1 MKVIFEKSE
10 LCDALDRVQ
19 RAAQNKVTSNTNNGF
34 FISAVQ
40 GKILIQA
47 NDYSIGIKT
56 SCAADIEEEGIAVI
70 AAPQLQNTIRMMPA
84 GPITME
90 KGDHENVVTFTAG
103 SYVSKF
109 PTRDPVEFPDVQE
122 MDHKNHCIIGYRD
135 FVETTNLVTFAAS
148 TDKQKPLFSGILFE
162 IKDSVFTMAS
172 TNTHRLACRE
182 VTLSESATEAGRFI
196 VPSGILSDV
205 TRLLPQDKEEDVV
218 EISWSNNHVA
228 FTFGET
234 YFIASLINGQ
244 YPDFHRII
252 PNHFDATAVVN
263 RSDFEE
269 AVRFVSPISRDM
281 SYQTINFYFTDGT
294 LEIYE
299 EDPDIGRS
307 DTSIPVK
314 LEGNPVRLTFN
325 CNYIEDI
332 LKHSKGETVIL
343 HLQKAGPMLVE
354 QEEDKSY
361 RYIMTPMRGRD

>member
-122 MDHKNHCIIGYRD
+122 MDHKNHCIIGCRD
-135 FVETTNLVTFAAS
+135 FVETTS
-148 TDKQKPLFSGILFE
+148 PLPLPRINRNPSFP
-162 IKDSVFTMAS
+162 VFFLKS
-172 TNTHRLACRE
+172 RIPFLPWLPPIPIVWH
-182 VTLSESATEAGRFI
+182 AGR
-196 VPSGILSDV
+196 
-205 TRLLPQDKEEDVV
+205 
-218 EISWSNNHVA
+218 
-228 FTFGET
+228 
-234 YFIASLINGQ
+234 
-244 YPDFHRII
+244 
-252 PNHFDATAVVN
+252 
-263 RSDFEE
+263 
-269 AVRFVSPISRDM
+269 
-281 SYQTINFYFTDGT
+281 
-294 LEIYE
+294 
-299 EDPDIGRS
+299 
-307 DTSIPVK
+307 
-314 LEGNPVRLTFN
+314 
-325 CNYIEDI
+325 
-332 LKHSKGETVIL
+332 
-343 HLQKAGPMLVE
+343 
-354 QEEDKSY
+354 
-361 RYIMTPMRGRD
+361 